1 MASSG
6 MSARAWMLFA
16 AVSVLWGIPYLFIKL
31 AVEDLS
37 PVMVAWGRIAVA
49 FAVLLP
55 YAIHM
60 GALHGLARRW
70 KPLLIYSV
78 VEIVL
83 PWPLIGFGEQRVSSG
98 LAAILIAAVPL
109 VIALMALRVD
119 PDERAE
125 GARLAGL
132 VIGFAGVVV
141 LLGLDVAGRPGEL
154 LGALAILLAAVGYA
168 AGPMIIKHR
177 LSKVDP
183 LGPVTASM
191 GISML
196 VLTPPAI
203 ATAPSAAPSGQTIMS
218 VVVLGLVC
226 SALAF
231 LLFFALIHEVGP
243 GRATVITYV
252 NPVVAVSLGVV
263 LLDESVGLSAVAGLL
278 LILAGSWLSTG
289 GRMPPGLM
297 SRAWPRRATPAGEAG
312 GRASPGSTSSPA
324 RATA

>member
-1 MASSG
+1 MPRMASSG
-6 MSARAWMLFA
+6 MSARAWTLFA

-37 PVMVAWGRIAVA
+37 PVMVAWGRIVVA

-55 YAIHM
+55 YAVHK
-60 GALHGLARRW
+60 GALRGLGRHW
-70 KPLLIYSV
+70 KPLLIYSI

-109 VIALMALRVD
+109 VVALMALRVD

-125 GARLAGL
+125 GSRLVGL
-132 VIGFAGVVV
+132 LVGFGGVVL

-154 LGALAILLAAVGYA
+154 LGALAILVAAVGYA

-177 LSKVDP
+177 FGNLDP

-191 GISML
+191 GISAL
-196 VLTPPAI
+196 VLTLPALGSVPSSVPP
-203 ATAPSAAPSGQTIMS
+203 SDTIIS
-218 VVVLGLVC
+218 VLVLGLAC

-231 LLFFALIHEVGP
+231 LLFFALIGEVGP

-252 NPVVAVSLGVV
+252 NPVVAVALGVTLLGESLGP
-263 LLDESVGLSAVAGLL
+263 SAVAGLL

-289 GRMPPGLM
+289 GRLPPGLM
-297 SRAWPRRATPAGEAG
+297 RRLGSPPRGEPA
-312 GRASPGSTSSPA
+312 PA
-324 RATA
+324 DGTVRATA

>member
-1 MASSG
+1 MEPRRPGLLFMPAMASSG
-6 MSARAWMLFA
+6 MTARAWWLFA
-16 AVSVLWGIPYLFIKL
+16 AVSLLWGIPYLFIKL

-37 PVMVAWGRIAVA
+37 PVWVAFGRIVVA

-55 YAIHM
+55 YAWHK
-60 GALHGLARRW
+60 GALRGLGRHW

-78 VEIVL
+78 VEICL

-109 VIALMALRVD
+109 IVALMALRID
-119 PDERAE
+119 HEERAE
-125 GARLAGL
+125 GARLVGL
-132 VIGFAGVVV
+132 IVGFAGVVV

-168 AGPMIIKHR
+168 AGPMMIKHR
-177 LSKVDP
+177 FGEIDP

-191 GISML
+191 GISAI
-196 VLTPPAI
+196 VLAPAAALSAPA
-203 ATAPSAAPSGQTIMS
+203 ATPSGEALLS
-218 VVVLGLVC
+218 VLVLGLAC
-226 SALAF
+226 SALGF

-243 GRATVITYV
+243 GRATVITFV
-252 NPVVAVSLGVV
+252 NPVVAVALGIA
-263 LLDESVGLSAVAGLL
+263 LLGEGLGPSAVAGLL

-297 SRAWPRRATPAGEAG
+297 TRL
-312 GRASPGSTSSPA
+312 PA
-324 RATA
+324 RRRRGDPIAQRT

>member
-55 YAIHM
+55 YALHR
-60 GALHGLARRW
+60 GALRGLGSAW
-70 KPLLIYSV
+70 KPLLVYSV

-83 PWPLIGFGEQRVSSG
+83 PWPLIGFGEQRVTSG

-109 VIALMALRVD
+109 VVALMALRMD

-125 GARLAGL
+125 GTRLVGL
-132 VIGFAGVVV
+132 VVGFVGVVV
-141 LLGLDVAGRPGEL
+141 LLGLDIAGRPGEL

-177 LSKVDP
+177 FAAMDP
-183 LGPVTASM
+183 LGAVTASM
-191 GISML
+191 GISAL
-196 VLTPPAI
+196 VLTPAAAFSTPA
-203 ATAPSAAPSGQTIMS
+203 ATPSGQTLIS
-218 VVVLGLVC
+218 VIVLGVAC
-226 SALAF
+226 SALGF
-231 LLFFALIHEVGP
+231 LLFFALIADVGP
-243 GRATVITYV
+243 GRATVITFV
-252 NPVVAVSLGVV
+252 NPVVAVALGVI
-263 LLDESVGLSAVAGLL
+263 LLGEGLGPSAVAGLL

-289 GRMPPGLM
+289 GRPPWLLTRRRLAAQT
-297 SRAWPRRATPAGEAG
+297 SR
-312 GRASPGSTSSPA
+312 
-324 RATA
+324 

>member
-1 MASSG
+1 
-6 MSARAWMLFA
+6 MSARAWWLFA

-37 PVMVAWGRIAVA
+37 PIWVAFGRIVVA

-55 YAIHM
+55 YAWHK
-60 GALHGLARRW
+60 GALRGLGRHW

-78 VEIVL
+78 IEICL

-109 VIALMALRVD
+109 IVALMALRID
-119 PDERAE
+119 HEERAE
-125 GARLAGL
+125 GSRLVGL
-132 VIGFAGVVV
+132 IVGFAGVVV

-168 AGPMIIKHR
+168 MGPMMIKHR
-177 LSKVDP
+177 FGAIDP

-191 GISML
+191 GISAL
-196 VLTPPAI
+196 VLAPA
-203 ATAPSAAPSGQTIMS
+203 AAFSAPAAAPSGEALIS
-218 VVVLGLVC
+218 VVVLGLAC
-226 SALAF
+226 SALGF

-243 GRATVITYV
+243 GRATVITFV
-252 NPVVAVSLGVV
+252 NPVVAVALGIA
-263 LLDESVGLSAVAGLL
+263 LLGEGLGPSAVAGLL

-289 GRMPPGLM
+289 GRLPPGLM
-297 SRAWPRRATPAGEAG
+297 TRIAARRRRGEALPQ
-312 GRASPGSTSSPA
+312 RT
-324 RATA
+324 